1 MPLPTGD
8 KFAPQYGAAAATAAA
23 RSGLD
28 WPAAECLAIAPND
41 IVPLLQGPCRGIYV
55 GGAGAV
61 KVDDCSDNPVVL
73 TGVTAGSILP
83 IRAKKVYATG
93 TAATN
98 LIALY

>member
-1 MPLPTGD
+1 MPLPSGD
-8 KFAPQYGAAAATAAA
+8 RFGAQYGAAAATAAA

-28 WPAAECLAIAPND
+28 WPAAECLAITPND
-41 IVPLLQGPCRGIYV
+41 FVPLLQGACRGIYV
-55 GGAGAV
+55 GVSGAI
-61 KVDDCSDNPVVL
+61 KVDDCYDNPVTL
-73 TGVTAGSILP
+73 TGCTAGSILP